1 VRDGSEVTANHER
14 AHPLSDEVLF
24 GRLPALQARG
34 LAGPPLLFISMLSIN
49 LVLRE
54 PQDAVLRTASQDEVC
69 GDQLYPSDLMSFM
82 ESIHQII
89 LNSDLFGAHDPE
101 FIVPDGAGNKLLGR

>member
-1 VRDGSEVTANHER
+1 MS
-14 AHPLSDEVLF
+14 
-24 GRLPALQARG
+24 GRIRFRTRFCSVDFRRFEPAV

-54 PQDAVLRTASQDEVC
+54 PQDAVLRTALQDEVC
-69 GDQLYPSDLMSFM
+69 GDQLYPSDLISFM
-82 ESIHQII
+82 ESVHQII

>member
-1 VRDGSEVTANHER
+1 MSGRVRFRTRCFSADFR
-14 AHPLSDEVLF
+14 RF
-24 GRLPALQARG
+24 KPAA
-34 LAGPPLLFISMLSIN
+34 LAGPPLLFISMLAIN

-54 PQDAVLRTASQDEVC
+54 PQDAVLRTALQDEVC
-69 GDQLYPSDLMSFM
+69 GDQLYPSDLISFM